1 MQQSRNI
8 SRASRIPLHL
18 SNSFLV
24 TLPDRRSRF
33 PMSREEG
40 AFRRTHPPTWN
51 PSTRLVP
58 IPNSESTDRGC
69 RAGIFRGYCAR
80 DVPLAGTRVGCTDQD
95 DKIVVTSLS
104 FPCRTWE
111 CVLRV
116 GPISIRWIR
125 GSIFT
130 NFFATIFC
138 RIVRR
143 SEEDEI
149 NV

>member
-40 AFRRTHPPTWN
+40 AFRRTLL
-51 PSTRLVP
+51 RGILLLVSSRFRIPKAP
-58 IPNSESTDRGC
+58 IEGVVQEYFEDT
-69 RAGIFRGYCAR
+69 AGAR
-80 DVPLAGTRVGCTDQD
+80 DVPLAGTRVGCTGQD

-104 FPCRTWE
+104 FPRRTWE